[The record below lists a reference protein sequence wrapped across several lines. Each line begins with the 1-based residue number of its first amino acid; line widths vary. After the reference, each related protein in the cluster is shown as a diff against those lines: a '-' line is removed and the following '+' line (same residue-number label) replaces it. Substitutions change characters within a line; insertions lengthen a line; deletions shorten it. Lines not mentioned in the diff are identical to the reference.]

1 MSKKS
6 EYSFNNAIQSRLKG
20 FRSWLE
26 AQRNEQSTIRQ
37 KLNYTGYFLTWLEGE
52 GLTEAGIAY
61 NDLLVFID
69 RCRME
74 NKSKKHINTMLRS
87 IRNYY
92 DYLKSTGEGMINPA
106 ANLYLKGVRHKLP
119 HDILSLESLQQIYQ
133 SYSVI
138 DNRSK
143 RNKIILGM
151 LIYQGITTDELM
163 RLTTADVKLQEGK
176 IFVPG
181 SRHSNSRTLELKS
194 FQVMELHEYLT
205 RIRPRLIVKPTEQLF
220 ISMEGSLNMKNSLHH
235 LFRALKRT
243 NPGIKN
249 AKQIRASV
257 ITAWLKT
264 YNLRQVQYMAGHRYV
279 SSTER
284 YQLNN
289 LEGLKDQVDK
299 YHPLG

>member
-6 EYSFNNAIQSRLKG
+6 EYIFNRAIQTRLKG
-20 FRSWLE
+20 FKTWLE

-37 KLNYTGYFLTWLEGE
+37 KMNYTGYFLSWLESE
-52 GLTEAGIAY
+52 GLTESGTTY

-69 RCRME
+69 SCKTE

-92 DYLKSTGEGMINPA
+92 DYLKTSGEGIINPA

-119 HDILSLESLQQIYQ
+119 HDILSLESLSQLYQ
-133 SYSVI
+133 SYPVI

-163 RLTTADVKLQEGK
+163 KLTTVDVKLQEGK
-176 IFVPG
+176 VHIPG
-181 SRHSNSRTLELKS
+181 SKHSNSRSIELKS
-194 FQVMELHEYLT
+194 FQVLELHEYINQ
-205 RIRPRLIVKPTEQLF
+205 IRPGLIIQPTDQLF
-220 ISMEGSLNMKNSLHH
+220 ISMEGCMNMKNSLHH

-243 NPGIKN
+243 NPDVRN

-257 ITAWLKT
+257 ITDWLKT
-264 YNLRQVQYMAGHRYV
+264 HNLRQVQYMAGHRYV

>member
-1 MSKKS
+1 MNKRP
-6 EYSFNNAIQSRLKG
+6 EYSFSNAIQIRLQG
-20 FRSWLE
+20 FKIWLE

-37 KLNYTGYFLTWLEGE
+37 KMNYTGYFLSWLENE
-52 GLTEAGIAY
+52 GLTETGINY
-61 NDLLVFID
+61 NDMLAFID
-69 RCRME
+69 YCRTE
-74 NKSKKHINTMLRS
+74 GKSKKHINTVLRS

-92 DYLKSTGEGMINPA
+92 DYLRTFGQVIINPA
-106 ANLYLKGVRHKLP
+106 ANLYLKGVRQKLP
-119 HDILSLESLQQIYQ
+119 HDILSLESLSQLYQ
-133 SYSVI
+133 PYPVI
-138 DNRSK
+138 DNRSR

-163 RLTTADVKLQEGK
+163 RLTTGDIKLQKGK
-176 IFVPG
+176 VFVPG
-181 SRHSNSRTLELKS
+181 SKHSNSRSLELKP
-194 FQVMELHEYLT
+194 FQVMELHEYIT
-205 RIRPRLIVKPTEQLF
+205 RIRPELITTPTNQLF
-220 ISMEGSLNMKNSLHH
+220 ISMEGSMNMKNSLHH

-243 NPGIKN
+243 NPGIRN

-264 YNLRQVQYMAGHRYV
+264 NNLRQVQYMAGHRYV

>member
-1 MSKKS
+1 MNRKP
-6 EYSFNNAIQSRLKG
+6 EYSFNSAIQSRLKG
-20 FRSWLE
+20 FNAWLE
-26 AQRNEQSTIRQ
+26 AQGNEKITIRQ
-37 KLNYTGYFLTWLEGE
+37 KLNYTGYFLIWMEKE
-52 GLTEAGIAY
+52 GLQEPGTTY

-69 RCRME
+69 CCRME

-92 DYLKSTGEGMINPA
+92 DYLKSTGEAIINPA

-119 HDILSLESLQQIYQ
+119 HDIISFESLSQLYQ
-133 SYSVI
+133 SYPVI

-143 RNKIILGM
+143 RNRIILGI

-176 IFVPG
+176 VFIPG
-181 SRHSNSRTLELKS
+181 SKHSNSRNLELKS
-194 FQVMELHEYLT
+194 FQVLELHEYFT
-205 RIRPRLIVKPTEQLF
+205 RIRPGLITRPTDQLF
-220 ISMEGSLNMKNSLHH
+220 ISMEGCLNMKNSLHH
-235 LFRALKRT
+235 LFRALKRK

-257 ITAWLKT
+257 ITAWLKVH
-264 YNLRQVQYMAGHRYV
+264 NLRQVQYMAGHRYV

-289 LEGLKDQVDK
+289 LEGLKDQVEK

>member
-1 MSKKS
+1 MNRKP
-6 EYSFNNAIQSRLKG
+6 EYSFNIAIQSRLKG
-20 FRSWLE
+20 FNAWLE
-26 AQRNEQSTIRQ
+26 ELGNEKITIRQ
-37 KLNYTGYFLTWLEGE
+37 KLNYTGYFLSWMEKE
-52 GLTEAGIAY
+52 GLQEPETTY

-69 RCRME
+69 FCRME

-92 DYLKSTGEGMINPA
+92 DYLKSTGEAIINPA
-106 ANLYLKGVRHKLP
+106 TNLYVKGVMHKLP
-119 HDILSLESLQQIYQ
+119 HDILSLESLEEIYH
-133 SYSVI
+133 SYLVI

-143 RNKIILGM
+143 RNKIILGI
-151 LIYQGITTDELM
+151 LIYQGLTTDGLM
-163 RLTTADVKLQEGK
+163 KLTTHHVKLQEGK

-181 SRHSNSRTLELKS
+181 SRCSNSRKLELKP
-194 FQVMELHEYLT
+194 FQVMDLHEYIN
-205 RIRPRLIVKPTEQLF
+205 RIRPGLIIKPTDQLF
-220 ISMEGSLNMKNSLHH
+220 ISMEGCVNMKNSLHH
-235 LFRALKRT
+235 LFRALKRI
-243 NPGIKN
+243 NPGVKN

-264 YNLRQVQYMAGHRYV
+264 NNLRQVQYMSGHRYIG
-279 SSTER
+279 STER

>member
-1 MSKKS
+1 MNKKP
-6 EYSFNNAIQSRLKG
+6 EYIFNRAIQSRLERFKI
-20 FRSWLE
+20 WLE
-26 AQRNEQSTIRQ
+26 EQRNEQSTIRQ
-37 KLNYTGYFLTWLEGE
+37 KLNYTGYFLRWMEDE
-52 GLTEAGIAY
+52 GLTEPRTAY

-74 NKSKKHINTMLRS
+74 GKSKKHINTMLRS

-92 DYLKSTGEGMINPA
+92 DYLKSTGEAMINPA

-119 HDILSLESLQQIYQ
+119 HDILSFESLSQLYQ
-133 SYSVI
+133 AYPVI

-143 RNKIILGM
+143 RNKIILGI

-163 RLTTADVKLQEGK
+163 RLITADVKLQEGK

-181 SRHSNSRTLELKS
+181 SKHSNSRRLELKS
-194 FQVMELHEYLT
+194 FQVMELHEYIT
-205 RIRPRLIVKPTEQLF
+205 RIRPGLITTPTDQLF
-220 ISMEGSLNMKNSLHH
+220 ISMEGSTNMKNSLHH
-235 LFRALKRT
+235 MFRALKRT
-243 NPGIKN
+243 NPGIRN

-257 ITAWLKT
+257 ITAWLKVH
-264 YNLRQVQYMAGHRYV
+264 NLRQVQYMAGHRYV